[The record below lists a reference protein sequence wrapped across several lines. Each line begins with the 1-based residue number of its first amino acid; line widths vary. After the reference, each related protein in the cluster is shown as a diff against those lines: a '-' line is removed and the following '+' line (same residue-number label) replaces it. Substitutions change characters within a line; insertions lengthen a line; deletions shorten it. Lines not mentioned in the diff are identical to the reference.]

1 MMIPTPTFRIESY
14 TPDEAQL
21 KAYALAFRDAHTRW
35 QNYLGDAIF
44 MSDGGFEEDAE
55 DLREAIAKARTSR
68 LVALLKKYEA
78 LPDKLYRI
86 TDNATGKSNA
96 LPIYTGIPEISLEG
110 RGSVLAKAFFGAEV
124 HLLDHSGR
132 LISRYDHEYAPQL
145 GIGQRYLIDC
155 NSLYDSQ
162 VKGRHDDPT
171 AMEIVGYAPG
181 EIDRSI
187 TFHTQKGKEYG
198 IRQLGDDTER
208 IIKGTGGP
216 VTIEELERLGTH
228 HVLDILKKNKDGLPI
243 HMEVRSKFHIGLE
256 WKHMRDF
263 TVQYNTFPFLAG
275 RDAWVMTAM
284 PGSVEENYRSC
295 AEYAAD
301 QEILETMLKNNPLS
315 FQFMPPEIRGDRAW
329 VEKFCLKA
337 PVNFLRAEK
346 HLRNDRQ
353 LAIDLI
359 RQADKFDDTIYP
371 YLPEA
376 LRKDLDI
383 LIVMKEMDRLFHL
396 PDPESIGYIKYD
408 DIRTFVDHYRSR
420 IHELLDLFPNALRYA
435 PDALLNDRQLLL
447 HALPADTGLVAI
459 LPEYLRDD
467 EDIIAAACDKYSPSL
482 KHASERLCK
491 DPLFVLRMIEKCGQN
506 IRYAADGMK
515 ADRKFVLAAAHGG
528 SHILDH
534 VPERF
539 RDDEEIM
546 LKMIKENGFALDKAS
561 DRLRR
566 DKAFNL
572 KAFDQGAYYRHNV
585 HPSLVEDRDIVL
597 KAMQRHPH
605 EFDHIPEHFKADR
618 EIVLTVVSKKGGY
631 GKYIKDC
638 PLELRE
644 DPGLIKAA
652 VNDNDWNIKHA
663 GPKLLADRNF
673 LAELIYDD
681 PACIQHLPDEMKF
694 DPGLRE
700 LADRR
705 KEELKVMKS
714 YGTKTETPQK
724 PKPESDNDEQD
735 ELPF

>member
-35 QNYLGDAIF
+35 QNYLGDAIY

-55 DLREAIAKARTSR
+55 DLREAIVKARPSR

-78 LPDKLYRI
+78 LPEKLYRI
-86 TDNATGKSNA
+86 TNIASGKSA
-96 LPIYTGIPEISLEG
+96 SLPIYTDIPEISLEG

-124 HLLDHSGR
+124 HLLDHTGR
-132 LISRYDHEYAPQL
+132 QISRYDHEYAPQL
-145 GIGQRYLIDC
+145 GIGQHYLIDC

-162 VKGRHDDPT
+162 VKGRRDDPT

-181 EIDRSI
+181 EIDRTLTI
-187 TFHTQKGKEYG
+187 QTQKGKEYG
-198 IRQLGDDTER
+198 IRQVGEDSER
-208 IIKGTGGP
+208 IFKGTGGP
-216 VTIEELERLGTH
+216 VTIEGLERLGTH
-228 HVLDILKKNKDGLPI
+228 HVLDILKKNKDGLPV
-243 HMEVRSKFHIGLE
+243 HMETRSEFHVGLE

-263 TVQYNTFPFLAG
+263 TIQYNTFPFLSG
-275 RDAWVMTAM
+275 RDAWVMTAI
-284 PGSVEENYRSC
+284 PGSVEENYKTC

-301 QEILETMLKNNPLS
+301 LDLLETMLKKNPCS

-337 PVNFLRAEK
+337 PVNFLSAEE

-359 RQADKFDDTIYP
+359 RQPDKFDDTVYP
-371 YLPEA
+371 YLPES

-383 LIVMKEMDRLFHL
+383 LIVLKENGRLFHL
-396 PDPESIGYIKYD
+396 PDPESIGYLKLE
-408 DIRTFVDHYRSR
+408 DIRNFVNNYRSR
-420 IHELLDLFPNALRYA
+420 IHEVLDLFPNALRYA

-447 HALPADTGLVAI
+447 QALPKDPGLVAI
-459 LPEYLRDD
+459 LPEHLRND
-467 EDIIAAACDKYSPSL
+467 EEIIAAACDKYSASL
-482 KHASERLCK
+482 KYASDRLRK
-491 DPLFVLRMIEKCGQN
+491 DPIFVMRMIEKYGQN
-506 IRYAADGMK
+506 ICFAADRLK
-515 ADRKFVLAAAHGG
+515 TDRTFVLAAAPAG
-528 SHILDH
+528 SNILKH
-534 VPERF
+534 VPDHF

-546 LKMIKENGFALDKAS
+546 LKMVKHNGFCLDKAS
-561 DRLRR
+561 MRLRL
-566 DKAFNL
+566 DKSFNL
-572 KAFDQGAYYRHNV
+572 KALELGAYYRHNI
-585 HPSLVEDRDIVL
+585 HESLQEDRDIVL
-597 KAMQRHPH
+597 KAMQQHPH
-605 EFDHIPEHFKADR
+605 EFEHIPQQFKADR
-618 EIVLTVVSKKGGY
+618 EIVRTVVSTKGGY

-652 VNDNDWNIKHA
+652 VNDNEWNIKHA
-663 GPKLLADRNF
+663 GPKLLEDRYF
-673 LAELIYDD
+673 LEALLHDH
-681 PACIQHLPDEMKF
+681 PACIQHLPDDMKF

-705 KEELKVMKS
+705 KTELKGIKS
-714 YGTKTETPQK
+714 SEPQ
-724 PKPESDNDEQD
+724 PSHKPEADKENDEQD

>member
-1 MMIPTPTFRIESY
+1 
-14 TPDEAQL
+14 
-21 KAYALAFRDAHTRW
+21 
-35 QNYLGDAIF
+35 
-44 MSDGGFEEDAE
+44 
-55 DLREAIAKARTSR
+55 
-68 LVALLKKYEA
+68 
-78 LPDKLYRI
+78 
-86 TDNATGKSNA
+86 
-96 LPIYTGIPEISLEG
+96 
-110 RGSVLAKAFFGAEV
+110 
-124 HLLDHSGR
+124 
-132 LISRYDHEYAPQL
+132 
-145 GIGQRYLIDC
+145 
-155 NSLYDSQ
+155 
-162 VKGRHDDPT
+162 
-171 AMEIVGYAPG
+171 
-181 EIDRSI
+181 
-187 TFHTQKGKEYG
+187 
-198 IRQLGDDTER
+198 
-208 IIKGTGGP
+208 
-216 VTIEELERLGTH
+216 
-228 HVLDILKKNKDGLPI
+228 
-243 HMEVRSKFHIGLE
+243 
-256 WKHMRDF
+256 
-263 TVQYNTFPFLAG
+263 
-275 RDAWVMTAM
+275 
-284 PGSVEENYRSC
+284 
-295 AEYAAD
+295 
-301 QEILETMLKNNPLS
+301 
-315 FQFMPPEIRGDRAW
+315 
-329 VEKFCLKA
+329 
-337 PVNFLRAEK
+337 
-346 HLRNDRQ
+346 
-353 LAIDLI
+353 
-359 RQADKFDDTIYP
+359 
-371 YLPEA
+371 
-376 LRKDLDI
+376 
-383 LIVMKEMDRLFHL
+383 
-396 PDPESIGYIKYD
+396 
-408 DIRTFVDHYRSR
+408 
-420 IHELLDLFPNALRYA
+420 
-435 PDALLNDRQLLL
+435 
-447 HALPADTGLVAI
+447 
-459 LPEYLRDD
+459 
-467 EDIIAAACDKYSPSL
+467 
-482 KHASERLCK
+482 
-491 DPLFVLRMIEKCGQN
+491 MIEKCGQN

-663 GPKLLADRNF
+663 GPKLLANRNF

-714 YGTKTETPQK
+714 SGTKTETPQK